1 MRTYAIQET
10 ILDIASTYTRISQTV
25 RQNVDFFIQ
34 VFSFHLI
41 LQDAG
46 WQAPDSH
53 RAASTGCQ
61 VTCALVVPVPSAFA
75 RFARDAPAVS

>member
-53 RAASTGCQ
+53 RA
-61 VTCALVVPVPSAFA
+61 
-75 RFARDAPAVS
+75 

>member
-41 LQDAG
+41 LQNAG
-46 WQAPDSH
+46 WQAADLHGTTSCKH
-53 RAASTGCQ
+53 NY
-61 VTCALVVPVPSAFA
+61 A
-75 RFARDAPAVS
+75 R